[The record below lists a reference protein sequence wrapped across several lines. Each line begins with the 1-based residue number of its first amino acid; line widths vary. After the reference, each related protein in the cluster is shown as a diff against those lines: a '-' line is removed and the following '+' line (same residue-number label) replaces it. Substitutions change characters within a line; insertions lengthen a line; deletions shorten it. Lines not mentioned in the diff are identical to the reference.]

1 MQIFFVAVIVLRD
14 KFPWWTVVKSMWLIN
29 ICHFFSFCLK
39 INDSCYSAFFLF
51 TCASIFLLWWKISR
65 WKQNDIELST
75 QAYNYNHRFKNGNM
89 FCRVMVNISDNMV
102 EELGLMHEGQLL
114 TLLFVC
120 HIFVVSQVFQ
130 AKNWQKLPVIV
141 RRYF

>member
-1 MQIFFVAVIVLRD
+1 
-14 KFPWWTVVKSMWLIN
+14 
-29 ICHFFSFCLK
+29 
-39 INDSCYSAFFLF
+39 
-51 TCASIFLLWWKISR
+51 
-65 WKQNDIELST
+65 
-75 QAYNYNHRFKNGNM
+75 
-89 FCRVMVNISDNMV
+89 MVNISDNMV